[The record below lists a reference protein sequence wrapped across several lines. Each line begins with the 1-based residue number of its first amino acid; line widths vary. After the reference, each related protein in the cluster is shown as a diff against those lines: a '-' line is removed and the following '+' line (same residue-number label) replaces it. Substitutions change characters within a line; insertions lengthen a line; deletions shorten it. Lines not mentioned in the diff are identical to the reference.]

1 MNLETCGRDKKQKRS
16 WKKISLKRKG
26 KKVRKRFVVGLCI
39 CIFAIGFLF
48 GTKLWASE
56 YTSDN
61 DVRNA
66 EIVFQELESKGKL
79 TENIIRLVSTTLL
92 GFSIVVAGG
101 LLAAGRL
108 SWGAAIAIIA
118 GGMVMGAAAHIA
130 RFLTGFGG

>member
-1 MNLETCGRDKKQKRS
+1 MDVIAKKLPPLFTAFLFTL
-16 WKKISLKRKG
+16 ISL
-26 KKVRKRFVVGLCI
+26 LSS
-39 CIFAIGFLF
+39 AHAADL
-48 GTKLWASE
+48 SP
-56 YTSDN
+56 DN

-79 TENIIRLVSTTLL
+79 TEHIIRLLATTLL

-101 LLAAGRL
+101 LLTAGRL

-130 RFLTGFGG
+130 QFLTGFGG